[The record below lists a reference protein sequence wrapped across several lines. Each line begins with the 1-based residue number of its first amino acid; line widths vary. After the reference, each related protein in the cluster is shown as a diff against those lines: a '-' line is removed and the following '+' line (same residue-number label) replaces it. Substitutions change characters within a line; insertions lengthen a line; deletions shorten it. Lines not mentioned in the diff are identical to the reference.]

1 MKRIIIT
8 VIMIIMSSMALAQG
22 YVRIDTVIRP
32 YIQFDYQAWVDS
44 GNPMYTGY
52 SILSMY
58 IPDSSGTER
67 KHTIYG
73 DLLQYNY
80 IEGGAD
86 IVGLTIWV
94 RTECG
99 PHCQGHESEG
109 LFPAEFLYLYDASPD
124 TFEQK
129 EVISINVFNPSFNG
143 TWLGRDTRTNRYVCT
158 DPMYNFD
165 VMIPSMFEYQH
176 FFDKPIHVE
185 DSFYVGVSYNYAE
198 WAQGLYEWSLN
209 PNYDEQYPSHPAL
222 QYGQMTQIGWL
233 VDGDSSKPT
242 KKKKIRWR
250 LDSTNCLYPAYTLD
264 FPFNE
269 WAPTETR
276 DFWMAFPLIK
286 VYDTIWTVDTPACL
300 PVTRFG
306 LMSRFGD
313 TIMLRWD
320 PDRDH
325 SEYQISYGPEG
336 TPPDSGTFVTCNTNR
351 WQYIDTILSG
361 ASMVAYV
368 RTVCSE
374 LDTLRFSSWSDPV
387 FWQTRNS
394 SISNAGMDNRLRL
407 IPNPASEFVT
417 LHSDYFISSVD
428 IYHYGGIK
436 HSSLAPHS
444 HTASFSVKD
453 WPRGLYLVVAHT
465 PLGDIT
471 KKLVVE

>member
-1 MKRIIIT
+1 
-8 VIMIIMSSMALAQG
+8 MSLCLHA
-22 YVRIDTVIRP
+22 I
-32 YIQFDYQAWVDS
+32 
-44 GNPMYTGY
+44 
-52 SILSMY
+52 
-58 IPDSSGTER
+58 SS
-67 KHTIYG
+67 
-73 DLLQYNY
+73 
-80 IEGGAD
+80 
-86 IVGLTIWV
+86 
-94 RTECG
+94 
-99 PHCQGHESEG
+99 
-109 LFPAEFLYLYDASPD
+109 
-124 TFEQK
+124 
-129 EVISINVFNPSFNG
+129 
-143 TWLGRDTRTNRYVCT
+143 
-158 DPMYNFD
+158 
-165 VMIPSMFEYQH
+165 
-176 FFDKPIHVE
+176 
-185 DSFYVGVSYNYAE
+185 
-198 WAQGLYEWSLN
+198 
-209 PNYDEQYPSHPAL
+209 
-222 QYGQMTQIGWL
+222 
-233 VDGDSSKPT
+233 
-242 KKKKIRWR
+242 
-250 LDSTNCLYPAYTLD
+250 AYTLD

-374 LDTLRFSSWSDPV
+374 LDTLRFSTWSGPV

-394 SISNAGMDNRLRL
+394 SISNAGMDNQLRL

-444 HTASFSVKD
+444 HTAAFSVKD